1 LVPIRTI
8 PSGTGTT
15 TCSLPG
21 VAAAASRN
29 NKRPRRARAAPPPVA
44 LAAAAIA
51 RRRSPPAPP
60 QNTTQKQKQ
69 KQQGNNAFVR
79 HSVNHTI
86 LSAEPLNLSAR
97 HSFSASGIA
106 NDRAVGVAEAADG
119 SIAVTTK
126 RPRQTNKPVSHL
138 STGASKKAASRQL
151 RGLGKMVGGYR
162 PDLKRAA
169 LAKLSA
175 IAKAQRVR
183 AAAKAE

>member
-1 LVPIRTI
+1 M
-8 PSGTGTT
+8 
-15 TCSLPG
+15 
-21 VAAAASRN
+21 
-29 NKRPRRARAAPPPVA
+29 
-44 LAAAAIA
+44 
-51 RRRSPPAPP
+51 
-60 QNTTQKQKQ
+60 
-69 KQQGNNAFVR
+69 R

-86 LSAEPLNLSAR
+86 FSAEPLNLSAR

-106 NDRAVGVAEAADG
+106 NDRAVGVAEAAEG
-119 SIAVTTK
+119 GAIAVTTK
-126 RPRQTNKPVSHL
+126 RPRQSGKPAAHL

-183 AAAKAE
+183 AAAAKAE